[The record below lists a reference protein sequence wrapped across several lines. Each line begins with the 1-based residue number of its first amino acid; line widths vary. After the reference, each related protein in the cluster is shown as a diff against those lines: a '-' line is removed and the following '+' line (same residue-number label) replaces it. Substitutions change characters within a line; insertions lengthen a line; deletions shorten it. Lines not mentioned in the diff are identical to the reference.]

1 MKQNYKKGFEIL
13 MEYFDSISDEEKEE
27 VDQRLK
33 EVGLWKNIVIVQTAV
48 VEIKIVQEK
57 NF

>member
-27 VDQRLK
+27 VDKRLK
-33 EVGLWKNIVIVQTAV
+33 EVGL
-48 VEIKIVQEK
+48 
-57 NF
+57 

>member
-27 VDQRLK
+27 VDKRLK
-33 EVGLWKNIVIVQTAV
+33 EVGLWKN
-48 VEIKIVQEK
+48 
-57 NF
+57 